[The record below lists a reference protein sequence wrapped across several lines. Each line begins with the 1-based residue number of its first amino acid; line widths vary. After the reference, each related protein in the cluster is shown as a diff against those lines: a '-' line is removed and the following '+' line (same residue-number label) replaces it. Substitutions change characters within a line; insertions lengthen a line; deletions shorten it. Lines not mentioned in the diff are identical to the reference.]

1 MIPNLTIM
9 IGAYIVFRCIE
20 SIVAQV
26 QKPNLSA
33 SGRFVV
39 VVALLCIAV
48 ALIVTVDTI
57 SSGASMQRL
66 PPPH

>member
-9 IGAYIVFRCIE
+9 ISAYIVFRCIE
-20 SIVAQV
+20 SIVAQI

-39 VVALLCIAV
+39 VVAILCIVV
-48 ALIVTVDTI
+48 ALIVTADTI
-57 SSGASMQRL
+57 SSGSSMQRL
-66 PPPH
+66 LPSH